1 MLTALPANT
10 QLPLALVVDDDAVS
24 RLLISRLLAKHGFAV
39 VEADNGLD
47 AFAQVQQTPFALAV
61 VDIGLPGVSGNVLCQ
76 MIRDLPDG
84 ADLPILAYTARQEIK
99 DIALMRMAGF
109 NDILFKPVDQR
120 ALDAALERTLVP
132 A

>member
-1 MLTALPANT
+1 MLNALAAT
-10 QLPLALVVDDDAVS
+10 LPRALVVDDDP
-24 RLLISRLLAKHGFAV
+24 ISRLLLARLLGNHGFNV
-39 VEADNGLD
+39 VEAATGSEAYDL
-47 AFAQVQQTPFALAV
+47 VQQGPFALAMF
-61 VDIGLPGVSGNVLCQ
+61 DIGLPGVSGNVLCQ

-84 ADLPILAYTARQEIK
+84 ADIPIVACTARQEIK

-120 ALDAALERTLVP
+120 SLNAVLERAQVP

>member
-1 MLTALPANT
+1 MFTPLPENKN
-10 QLPLALVVDDDAVS
+10 LPLALVVDDDAVS
-24 RLLISRLLAKHGFAV
+24 RLLVSRLLAKYGLTV

-47 AFAQVQQTPFALAV
+47 AFAAVQQAHFTLAV
-61 VDIGLPGVSGNVLCQ
+61 VDIGLPGISGNVLCQ

-84 ADLPILAYTARQEIK
+84 ADLPIVACTARQEIK

-109 NDILFKPVDQR
+109 NDMLFKPVDQR
-120 ALDAALERTLVP
+120 ALDASLERTLVP